1 MSLRCEPSALARQ
14 TAEHEDEPVTIDAT
28 TKNGGK
34 SNRRLRLGMV
44 GGGPGGFIGAVHRI
58 AARLDDRF
66 ELVAAALSSDPDRAR
81 TAALDLHIAPDR
93 AYGSFTEMAAAEA
106 ARKDRIDA
114 VSIVTPNH
122 LHYSVAKAFLQAG
135 IHVIC
140 DKPMTTTLEEALD
153 LAAIVRRTGLIF
165 GLTHNYTGY
174 PMVRQARQMIAD
186 GDLGKIRVVQVEYAQ
201 DWLATPLEQTGQKQ
215 AAWRTDP
222 ARSGA
227 GGSLGDIGTHA
238 YNIACF
244 VTGLHCREV
253 AADVSIF
260 VPGRRLDDNVQLLLR
275 FTEGA
280 KGALWASQLA
290 TGNANNLR
298 LRVYGEK
305 AGLEWHQEEP
315 NTLQFARLGEAPET
329 IRRPGP
335 GGNSPAAHA
344 SRVPAGHPEG
354 YLECF
359 AQLYTDLAEQIYA
372 RREGRS
378 PAPTSL
384 LVPNVEDGVEGMR
397 FIAAT
402 LESGRRNAAWV
413 ELHANSK

>member
-1 MSLRCEPSALARQ
+1 M
-14 TAEHEDEPVTIDAT
+14 
-28 TKNGGK
+28 
-34 SNRRLRLGMV
+34 
-44 GGGPGGFIGAVHRI
+44 
-58 AARLDDRF
+58 
-66 ELVAAALSSDPDRAR
+66 
-81 TAALDLHIAPDR
+81 
-93 AYGSFTEMAAAEA
+93 
-106 ARKDRIDA
+106 
-114 VSIVTPNH
+114 
-122 LHYSVAKAFLQAG
+122 AKAFLEAG

-140 DKPMTTTLEEALD
+140 DKPLTTTVEEALD

-174 PMVRQARQMIAD
+174 PMVRQARQMIAE
-186 GDLGKIRVVQVEYAQ
+186 GQLGKIRVVQVEYTQ

-222 ARSGA
+222 ARSGP

-238 YNIACF
+238 YNITCF

-275 FTEGA
+275 FAEGA
-280 KGALWASQLA
+280 KGALWASQVA

-315 NTLQFARLGEAPET
+315 NTLQFAKLGEPPE
-329 IRRPGP
+329 IVRRPGP
-335 GGNSPAAHA
+335 GGNSPAARA
-344 SRVPAGHPEG
+344 SRIPAGHPEG
-354 YLECF
+354 YLEAF

-378 PAPTSL
+378 PSKASL

-413 ELHANSK
+413 DLHASSK

>member
-1 MSLRCEPSALARQ
+1 
-14 TAEHEDEPVTIDAT
+14 
-28 TKNGGK
+28 
-34 SNRRLRLGMV
+34 MV
-44 GGGPGGFIGAVHRI
+44 GGGPGAFIGAVHRI
-58 AARLDDRF
+58 AARMDDHY
-66 ELVAAALSSDPDRAR
+66 ELVAAALSSDATRSR
-81 TAALDLHIAPDR
+81 SAAQDLHIASDR
-93 AYGSFTEMAAAEA
+93 AYDSYTEMAAVEA
-106 ARKDRIDA
+106 KRPDRIEA
-114 VSIVTPNH
+114 VSIVTPNNM
-122 LHYSVAKAFLQAG
+122 HYPMAKAFLEAG
-135 IHVIC
+135 FHVIC
-140 DKPMTTTLEEALD
+140 DKPLTTTVEEALD
-153 LAAIVRRTGLIF
+153 LAAIVRRSGLIF
-165 GLTHNYTGY
+165 GFTHNYTGY
-174 PMVRQARQMIAD
+174 PMVRQARQIIAE
-186 GDLGKIRVVQVEYAQ
+186 GQLGKIRVVQVEYAQ

-222 ARSGA
+222 ARSGP

-275 FTEGA
+275 FAEGA
-280 KGALWASQLA
+280 KGALWASQVA

-315 NTLQFARLGEAPET
+315 NTLQFAKLGEPPE
-329 IRRPGP
+329 IVRRPGP

-344 SRVPAGHPEG
+344 SRIPAGHPEG
-354 YLECF
+354 YLEAF

-378 PAPTSL
+378 PSLASL

-413 ELHANSK
+413 DLHTISK